1 MMQHGDVRT
10 FLKHYL
16 QRRVT
21 VDTQAIFRQLDPQT
35 SIMCAACTMSRWIDV
50 DRPWGL
56 TTEQS
61 LSVNKDS
68 QIQAMIQSRAKLK
81 QRLERR
87 AKGKTVDHPQ
97 YNDLSRQISNE
108 KQRLRYAVI
117 KEVQQRYV
125 LENKPATISRDETWG
140 EPLGRNLTN

>member
-1 MMQHGDVRT
+1 MR
-10 FLKHYL
+10 
-16 QRRVT
+16 
-21 VDTQAIFRQLDPQT
+21 
-35 SIMCAACTMSRWIDV
+35 AACTMSRWIDV

-87 AKGKTVDHPQ
+87 AKGKAVDHPQ

-108 KQRLRYAVI
+108 KQRLRYALI
-117 KEVQQRYV
+117 KEVQQRYDQEQPV
-125 LENKPATISRDETWG
+125 KEVERQLSGVKVERDSKMTTFFSDETPPEQKHLIKTVMLAPPG
-140 EPLGRNLTN
+140 MLT